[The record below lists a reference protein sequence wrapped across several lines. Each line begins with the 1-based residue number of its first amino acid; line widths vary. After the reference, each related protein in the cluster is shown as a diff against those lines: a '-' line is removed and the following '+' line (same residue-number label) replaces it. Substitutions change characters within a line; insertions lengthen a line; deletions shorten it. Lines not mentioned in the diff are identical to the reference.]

1 MTEIVRPTAL
11 GEGISFFAVR
21 DPKFK
26 HDRLSLSLVLPLEEE
41 KLAQRAI
48 VPYLLRQGTE
58 RYPSFT
64 LLNQRLCELYG
75 ASLEAS
81 VEKLGAYQLLNL
93 GLVSI
98 DSRFAFE
105 GEDMVRELAELL
117 CQLLLEPHWEAGAFP
132 AVVTQVEKDSLQDAI
147 RAEINDKR
155 GYALLRAKT
164 LMCQGEA
171 LALPRYG
178 TLEQAAA
185 ITPQSAKEAY
195 EEILQRAQIQLMM
208 VGSGDPEPARQVFA
222 QRLGKLQRQPISFD
236 QARCRKLPPKEFQQH
251 TETLDVKQGK
261 LVLCYHS
268 PVDGD
273 LRQLCATRVAAAL
286 LGGTAT
292 SLLHTNVREKLSLCY
307 YCAAQI
313 DSVTGILFVDS
324 GVEPGDCDKAQAEI
338 LRQVERLQSGDFE
351 EELLKQTQRFLKTA
365 YNAVED
371 SLASLENWYLLRILC
386 GRQTTPQE
394 ALELCLSLT
403 KDEVVAAAKGFRLD
417 SVYRLMPNTEKEA
430 D

>member
-1 MTEIVRPTAL
+1 MTELLHPTAL
-11 GEGISFFAVR
+11 GEGISFFALR

-26 HDRLSLSLVLPLEEE
+26 HDRLSLSLVLPLEED

-58 RYPSFT
+58 CYPSFT
-64 LLNQRLCELYG
+64 RLNQRLCELYG

-117 CQLLLEPHWEAGAFP
+117 CQLLLEPYWEAGAFP
-132 AVVTQVEKDSLQDAI
+132 AVVTQVEKESLKDAI

-178 TLEQAAA
+178 SLEQAAA
-185 ITPQSAKEAY
+185 ITPQSAREAY
-195 EEILQRAQIQLMM
+195 EEILRRAQIQLMM

-222 QRLGKLQRQPISFD
+222 KRLGTLQREPITLDVS
-236 QARCRKLPPKEFQQH
+236 RCQKLPPKELRQ
-251 TETLDVKQGK
+251 TVETLDVKQGK

-268 PVDGD
+268 PVDGSP
-273 LRQLCATRVAAAL
+273 RQQNAARVAAAL

-324 GVEPGDCDKAQAEI
+324 GVEPENCDKAQEAMMK
-338 LRQVERLQSGDFE
+338 QMERLQQGEFE
-351 EELLKQTQRFLKTA
+351 EELLEQTKRFLKTA

-371 SLASLENWYLLRILC
+371 SLDSLENWYLLRILC
-386 GRQTTPQE
+386 DRLESPQE
-394 ALELCLSLT
+394 ALALCQSLT
-403 KDEVVAAAKGFRLD
+403 KEDVVEAAQNFRLD
-417 SVYRLMPNTEKEA
+417 SVYRLLPNDEKEGE
-430 D
+430 